1 MKNLLILLCVTLV
14 NPCLAVRARIK
25 KNKKKIVVEKT
36 THKRLVKNHQTGAI
50 ALVDSTESADAQ
62 LHSSAYEGR
71 PDWKA
76 LIAFQNQT
84 IDSHDPE
91 IELTQVID
99 AHNNSSSV
107 DWNAVA
113 AYVCQ
118 PGRIAQIVSK

>member
-62 LHSSAYEGR
+62 LHSSAYKGR